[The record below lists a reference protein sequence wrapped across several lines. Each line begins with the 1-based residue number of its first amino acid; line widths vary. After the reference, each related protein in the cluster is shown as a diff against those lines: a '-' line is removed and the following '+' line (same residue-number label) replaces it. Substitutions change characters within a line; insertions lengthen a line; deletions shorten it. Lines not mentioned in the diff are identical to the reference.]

1 VSARD
6 ELRGTLSNTICNASN
21 YTKRAQPYLLGS
33 DMSAVLDKTADNI
46 LAAGY
51 SKPRTVTTAE
61 ELDALA
67 EGAVILSDEGGVF
80 EHEHGW
86 WRVTGS
92 RDPMASSE
100 ISLSA
105 AVLYEGDE
113 T

>member
-1 VSARD
+1 MSKQTTTPTERD
-6 ELRGTLSNTICNASN
+6 ELTQIIDDRWHGYGYNPQGA
-21 YTKRAQPYLLGS
+21 AE
-33 DMSAVLDKTADNI
+33 AI

-51 SKPRTVTTAE
+51 RKPRTVTTVE

-67 EGAVILSDEGGVF
+67 EHAVILSDEGGVF

-100 ISLSA
+100 LA
-105 AVLYEGDE
+105 LPATVLHEGVSE
-113 T
+113 